1 MYTVL
6 ICDDDRDIVSALEIY
21 LTSEGYRTV
30 SAYNGEEAIAAV
42 RTENI
47 DLILMDVMM
56 PRLDGIRATAKLR
69 EEGNIPIILLTAK
82 SEDTDKVLGLNIGA
96 DDYITKPFNP
106 IEVLARVKSQLRRY
120 TTLGGKA
127 VAEEGDGALRN
138 GTILMD
144 DEAKSVTVDGEPVS
158 LTPIEYNIL
167 RLLLKNLGRVF
178 STAQIY
184 EQVWNDPA
192 LGSENTVAVHIRRRG
207 RPSPPPQSSPGTRWP
222 TSTPCGPT
230 PITTARP
237 IPGATP
243 GRTWCGRTT

>member
-6 ICDDDRDIVSALEIY
+6 ICDDDKDIVSALEIY

-42 RTENI
+42 RSENI

-127 VAEEGDGALRN
+127 PTGEEGDGALRN

-167 RLLLKNLGRVF
+167 RLLMKNLGRVF

-192 LGSENTVAVHIRRRG
+192 LGSENTVAVHIRHLREKIEIDPAKIG
-207 RPSPPPQSSPGTRWP
+207 R
-222 TSTPCGPT
+222 
-230 PITTARP
+230 AHV
-237 IPGATP
+237 
-243 GRTWCGRTT
+243 